1 MTDELPTDD
10 PTPEACDAL
19 LAHLPVLDQPGRKF
33 VERWAGGE
41 RTPDGRLTGSY
52 PIYMPDVEAFF
63 KEASKP
69 VWMVPGYLEN
79 PVQAWLDEKAL
90 IASADLSRV
99 RLLLTYCARGERF
112 TDGFWDEILT
122 RGQVQAV
129 LRRLAQLRALM

>member
-1 MTDELPTDD
+1 MTDEPEVDL

-19 LAHLPVLDQPGRKF
+19 LAHLPILEQPGRVF

-41 RTPDGRLTGSY
+41 RTPDGHLTGTY
-52 PIYMPDVEAFF
+52 PIYLPDVEAFF
-63 KEASKP
+63 AEASKP
-69 VWMVPGYLEN
+69 IWMEPAYLEN

-90 IASADLSRV
+90 IASANLQRV
-99 RLLLTYCARGERF
+99 RVLLTYCTRGERF
-112 TDGFWDEILT
+112 TDGFWNEILT